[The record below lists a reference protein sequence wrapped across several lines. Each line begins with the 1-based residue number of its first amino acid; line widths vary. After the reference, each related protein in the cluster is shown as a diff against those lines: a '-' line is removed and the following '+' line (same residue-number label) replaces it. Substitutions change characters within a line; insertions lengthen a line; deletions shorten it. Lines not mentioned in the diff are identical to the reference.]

1 MEQNKTSKL
10 RTASARTA
18 PIAIALIFVY
28 WIGLALDVT
37 GTRPSAGAVYA
48 LGSAQAA
55 QRPQMVEEVFKNVQ
69 VLKGISVD
77 DFMGTMGVMSIAL
90 GYCCSDCHTNAGT
103 VLVKWEA
110 DTPRKV
116 MARRMAQM
124 VQTINRDNFG
134 GRQTV
139 TCWTCHRGRDRPMVT
154 PTLDFAYGTVN
165 PDRDDVIQQAPGMP
179 MADQIIDKYIQ
190 AIGGAQRVNAI
201 TSYAAKGMS
210 TGFGG
215 FGGGGQVEIYAKTP
229 DQRATYIHF
238 PDPER
243 GDSTRTYD
251 GKTGWIATPLAVLR
265 VYELTGGELNGARLD
280 AQLSFP
286 GQFKQVLR
294 NLRVGLPFTIDDK
307 VVDVVQGEGPNGVFA
322 TLYFNQQT
330 SLLTRVVRFSPSPIG
345 RVPTQVDYS
354 DYRDVNGVKM
364 PFKFVFSW
372 LDGRDTFELSQIQTN
387 VPVDAGKF
395 GKPNPLQRQ

>member
-1 MEQNKTSKL
+1 
-10 RTASARTA
+10 
-18 PIAIALIFVY
+18 
-28 WIGLALDVT
+28 
-37 GTRPSAGAVYA
+37 
-48 LGSAQAA
+48 
-55 QRPQMVEEVFKNVQ
+55 
-69 VLKGISVD
+69 
-77 DFMGTMGVMSIAL
+77 
-90 GYCCSDCHTNAGT
+90 
-103 VLVKWEA
+103 VKWEA

-116 MARRMAQM
+116 MARRMTQM
-124 VQTINRDNFG
+124 VQSINKDFFG

-154 PTLDFAYGTVN
+154 PTLDFAYGMVN
-165 PDRDDVIQQAPGMP
+165 PDRDDLITQAPGMP
-179 MADQIIDKYIQ
+179 MPDQVIDKYIQ

-201 TSYAAKGMS
+201 TSYSAKGMS

-215 FGGGGQVEIYAKTP
+215 LGGGAQVEIFAKAP
-229 DQRATYIHF
+229 DQRATYLHF

-286 GQFKQVLR
+286 GQIKQVLR

-307 VVDVVQGEGPNGVFA
+307 VVNVVQGDGPNGVFA
-322 TLYFNQQT
+322 TLYFDQQT
-330 SLLTRVVRFSPSPIG
+330 GLLTRTVRFSPSPIG

-372 LDGRDTFELSQIQTN
+372 LDGRDTIELSQIQLNT
-387 VPVDAGKF
+387 PIDASKF
-395 GKPNPLQRQ
+395 GKPNPLQR